1 MAKPPR
7 KLREVKRALDTQS
20 ERVAKP
26 HHGQLSQ
33 ASPIELSTLPC
44 VTSPPAGTDRATRFE
59 EGKLCLF

>member
-7 KLREVKRALDTQS
+7 ELREVKRALDTQS

-33 ASPIELSTLPC
+33 AY
-44 VTSPPAGTDRATRFE
+44 R
-59 EGKLCLF
+59 